1 MSSCDQN
8 HYEIKEDKTG
18 RIVRLDRR
26 TGEVAVLEGDVPH
39 PVSWTLSEG
48 RLVIAGSLTAV
59 V

>member
-1 MSSCDQN
+1 MAFA
-8 HYEIKEDKTG
+8 
-18 RIVRLDRR
+18 VFRLI
-26 TGEVAVLEGDVPH
+26 VPH